1 MSFALSKEQRMAQQ
15 LFRRFAEKEVK
26 PLAQEVDENERFPS
40 ETVEKM
46 ARFGFLGIPYGKE
59 WGGQGCDT
67 LTYILCVE
75 EMSRFCATTGVIEI
89 GRAHV

>member
-59 WGGQGCDT
+59 
-67 LTYILCVE
+67 
-75 EMSRFCATTGVIEI
+75 
-89 GRAHV
+89 

>member
-26 PLAQEVDENERFPS
+26 PLAQEIDENERFPS

-46 ARFGFLGIPYGKE
+46 ARFGFLA
-59 WGGQGCDT
+59 
-67 LTYILCVE
+67 
-75 EMSRFCATTGVIEI
+75 SRTGRNGE
-89 GRAHV
+89 GRAATR